1 MPCNRLETGRGVESP
16 VDEQGWR
23 TLAQLA
29 IDELDELSLDDET
42 RSRVREELRRA
53 LDLPGDTAISKI
65 REILTSEPSLRVWT
79 ERREMLEQRQLAAA
93 DAVAQEQIRPRHGR
107 QTFLRPPAGGVLGAG
122 AGNKRPSL
130 ATGGR
135 LAGSDALLGSPLAQP
150 STSDRVPPHHA
161 ESDSATRKEVDAAP
175 RFWRA
180 DVQDYDA
187 ATGLVIGTSYVLG
200 IGVSDDP
207 SGATGSTIFDDAFMD
222 KKPGAEIH
230 HLTVQIAS
238 DDFDIAGE
246 GVQPLQVPRTGPSP
260 EPAMF
265 VITPRRDGPCVLT
278 ATVHLKGNF
287 LTILDLTLPVGRPGA
302 TRLTTF
308 GRPPESIASLDRR
321 DLLLWL
327 RPSALG
333 VGYDLQAGQGVFAVA
348 HLPISTDELA
358 FLVDDVQKAMY
369 AVVSLT
375 HDGNEVFT
383 TGLDIPEPVA
393 DKALKV
399 LARAGALLFSKLFLH
414 PQGGEDL
421 KRIGAWLREQ
431 ATKDDA
437 LLKIQIVALDAPIP
451 WSMLYLGDTREDAA
465 LDWDKFLGMRH
476 VVDQIPLQQDLE
488 VRDLRITSKPHLTVG
503 LNVSGTIDRQYNV
516 TYVGEHLDHWT
527 TIAGQRRRLVLVPRS
542 TRESVVAAL
551 DDVHTSDQIEYFL
564 CHAKSAGTAGNPGD
578 AYLDLG
584 LGGPMTLRDLES
596 VIPPSRLGKHPLVF
610 LNACESADL
619 TPRFYAGFVPYFVNK
634 GARGVIGTECKTP
647 VVFAVRFAEAFFE
660 RLLDGHPVGDSVL
673 FVRRELLRRNRNPL
687 GLIYAVHCDAD
698 TRIEP
703 ALTHAGR

>member
-1 MPCNRLETGRGVESP
+1 M
-16 VDEQGWR
+16 DERGWR

-29 IDELDELSLDDET
+29 IDELDELLADEET
-42 RSRVREELRRA
+42 RTRVREQLRRA
-53 LDLPGDTAISKI
+53 LDLPGEKAIPKI
-65 REILTSEPSLRVWT
+65 REVLTSQPPLRMWI
-79 ERREMLEQRQLAAA
+79 ERREMVERTKLAEGALQLEQVRPAPDRPTVVGQHHGGTPAVGGSSGRSFLAAGGHIPGV
-93 DAVAQEQIRPRHGR
+93 DLLLDVP
-107 QTFLRPPAGGVLGAG
+107 PPA
-122 AGNKRPSL
+122 PW
-130 ATGGR
+130 TGDQKHKQH
-135 LAGSDALLGSPLAQP
+135 GSHASPKKD
-150 STSDRVPPHHA
+150 TD
-161 ESDSATRKEVDAAP
+161 EKP

-187 ATGLVIGTSYVLG
+187 ATGLTVGTPYVLG

-207 SGATGSTIFDDAFMD
+207 SGATGSTVFDDAFMD

-246 GVQPLQVPRTGPSP
+246 GVQSLRVPRTGPSP
-260 EPAMF
+260 EPTTF
-265 VITPRRDGPCVLT
+265 VITPRRDGACVLT

-302 TRLTTF
+302 ATLTKF
-308 GRPPESIASLDRR
+308 GRPPESIASLVRR

-333 VGYDLQAGQGVFAVA
+333 VGYDLQAGEGVFAVA

-369 AVVSLT
+369 SVVSLT
-375 HDGNEVFT
+375 HDGTEVFT

-393 DKALKV
+393 DQALTV

-421 KRIGAWLREQ
+421 KRIGAWLRVQ

-451 WSMLYLGDTREDAA
+451 WSMLYLGDTRDDAT

-488 VRDLRITSKPHLTVG
+488 VRDVRITSRPRLTIG
-503 LNVSGTIDRQYNV
+503 LNVSETIDRQYNV
-516 TYVGEHLDHWT
+516 TYVGEHVNRWT

-551 DDVHTSDQIEYFL
+551 DDAHTSDQIEYFL

-584 LGGPMTLRDLES
+584 QGGPMTLRELES
-596 VIPPSRLGKHPLVF
+596 VVPPSRLGKHPLVF

-647 VVFAVRFAEAFFE
+647 VVFAVGFAEAFFE
-660 RLLDGHPVGDSVL
+660 RLLDGHPVGESVL
-673 FVRRELLRRNRNPL
+673 FVRRELLRKNRNPL

-703 ALTHAGR
+703 ALTHAGH